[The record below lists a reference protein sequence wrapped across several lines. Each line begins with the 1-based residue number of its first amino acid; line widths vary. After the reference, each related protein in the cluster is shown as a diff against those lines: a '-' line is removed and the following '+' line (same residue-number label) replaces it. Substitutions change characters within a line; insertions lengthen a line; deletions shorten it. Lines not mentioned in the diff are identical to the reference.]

1 MLTLLDIV
9 KNSCMK
15 MISTATTACCLL
27 LLFSVT
33 ACYHQ
38 RPTLHPKVVDKTE
51 DLKDKSKLRDF
62 QEQCQGICRN
72 GSSCTQSCQNP
83 FHGKI
88 GFTCNNKRWQKS
100 NETCTSLSIQT
111 LFEFKDHFGV
121 SVAESSLLSGSRLS
135 SHTLPNIL
143 NEQFIESLE
152 QGIWKYC
159 PHDYACIINGVK
171 SSEATSGNIAF
182 IVELL
187 KNISTFSTKVNWIK
201 MQSFS
206 KMANHVLN
214 RSVVKN
220 WAFIPERTTCSV
232 LLESVNS
239 FAKNLIITDEP
250 ENIVDEPFIQTKGF
264 RISRSPYGKS
274 FNFSMRMTD
283 GKEDVQGKVFIPW
296 NELQKLSAPSQAIS
310 IAFPTLGDILE
321 EAHVQN
327 ESFPRQVNG
336 LVLSV
341 ILPEKLKQV
350 SFIFEKINKSH
361 NVRAQCVGWHSRNR
375 RWVKEACQ
383 TTEDVVDKAS
393 CRCNYTNLL
402 MSFSILMSPKT
413 LINET
418 LDYITCIGLSISI
431 LSLILCLIIE
441 ITVWSQ
447 VTVTEISYMRHVCI
461 VNIATSLLIANVW
474 FIVAS
479 FFDGRERNYKWCVSV
494 TFFSHYFYLS
504 LFFWMLIKALLILYG
519 ILIVFRR
526 MMKSTMM
533 ATAFS
538 VGYGCPLVIAAI
550 TVAVT
555 EPEKNYV
562 RPQACWL
569 KWDNSKALL
578 AFAIP
583 VLTIVAVNLIV
594 VFIVAVNTRRPSIGS
609 SKSQDMVTI
618 MRISKNVAILTPLL
632 GLTWGFGIATL
643 IDSRSLVF
651 HIIFSLLNAFQG
663 FFILLFGTI
672 LDQKTREAL
681 KVRISSLKGTS
692 RTEEYEGKITGTG
705 IRRSGASWTYQ

>member
-1 MLTLLDIV
+1 
-9 KNSCMK
+9 MK
-15 MISTATTACCLL
+15 MVSAVATFCCLL
-27 LLFSVT
+27 LFLAT
-33 ACYHQ
+33 ECYHQ
-38 RPTLHPKVVDKTE
+38 RPKLPPKVDDIIQGLNEKPKT
-51 DLKDKSKLRDF
+51 RGF
-62 QEQCQGICRN
+62 QGQCQGTCRN
-72 GSSCTQSCQNP
+72 GSHCRQSCEKP
-83 FHGKI
+83 FRGEI

-100 NETCTSLSIQT
+100 IETCTSLTVQT
-111 LFEFKDHFGV
+111 LFQEISAV
-121 SVAESSLLSGSRLS
+121 SVYEPSLSIGSRFFPTAL
-135 SHTLPNIL
+135 L
-143 NEQFIESLE
+143 NPYNQEIIESVA
-152 QGIWKYC
+152 QGIQKKC
-159 PHDYACIINGVK
+159 PDDYACIINGVR

-187 KNISTFSTKVNWIK
+187 KNISMQLSANITRRK

-206 KMANHVLN
+206 TIVNHVLD
-214 RSVVKN
+214 RAVISN
-220 WAFIPERTTCSV
+220 WTFIPERNTSSV
-232 LLESVNS
+232 LLQSVNL
-239 FAKNLIITDEP
+239 FAKNLTIGDES

-264 RISRSPYGKS
+264 RISHNTPEKS
-274 FNFSMRMTD
+274 FNFSMRVTD
-283 GKEDVQGKVFIPW
+283 GEEDVQGIVSIPQK
-296 NELQKLSAPSQAIS
+296 ELQKLSAPSQAIS

-321 EAHVQN
+321 EAHLQN

-341 ILPEKLKQV
+341 ILPENLRQV
-350 SFIFEKINKSH
+350 ILTFEKINKSH
-361 NVRAQCVGWHSRNR
+361 NVKAQCVGWHSRKR
-375 RWVKEACQ
+375 RWVDEACE
-383 TTEDVVDKAS
+383 TTVDIMDRAK
-393 CRCNYTNLL
+393 CRCNHTNLL

-413 LINET
+413 VTNKT

-461 VNIATSLLIANVW
+461 VNIATSLLIANAW
-474 FIVAS
+474 FIAAS
-479 FFDGRERNYKWCVSV
+479 FFEGRERSYSWCVVV

-526 MMKSTMM
+526 MMKSAMM

-555 EPEKNYV
+555 EPRKNYV
-562 RPQACWL
+562 RSQACWL
-569 KWDNSKALL
+569 KWENSRALL
-578 AFAIP
+578 AFVIP
-583 VLTIVAVNLIV
+583 ALTIVAVNLIV
-594 VFIVAVNTRRPSIGS
+594 VFIVAINTRRPSIGS

-643 IDSRSLVF
+643 IKGSSLVF

-681 KVRISSLKGTS
+681 KVRMSSLKGAS
-692 RTEEYEGKITGTG
+692 RTEENSTYNLNNGSKLVA
-705 IRRSGASWTYQ
+705 RSR